1 MVEQLF
7 LAALNHLLSSAS
19 WASARLQPFAGRQA
33 RIDMPPFAFA
43 FEIDADGHVR
53 PNPDPESADVVIR
66 LPADTP
72 FLLPQGLA
80 KVMAGANVEGNAE
93 FATELS
99 FVFRN
104 LRWDAEEDL
113 SKWVGDIAARR
124 IVQGATGFLGWQ
136 KHAAENLA
144 ANVSE
149 YLTLEQS
156 LLVTAGEFNVF
167 REDMLRLNAALA
179 QLEKRL
185 KI

>member
-7 LAALNHLLSSAS
+7 LAALNHLLAGAN
-19 WASARLQPFAGRQA
+19 WACARLQPFAGRQA

-53 PNPDPESADVVIR
+53 PNPDPEGADVVIR

-72 FLLPQGLA
+72 FLLPHGIA
-80 KVMAGANVEGNAE
+80 KIMAGANVEGNAE

-113 SKWVGDIAARR
+113 SKLFGDIAARR
-124 IVQGATGFLGWQ
+124 IVRGATGFLGWQ
-136 KHAAENLA
+136 KQLAENLA

-149 YLTLEQS
+149 YLAQEQS
-156 LLVTAGEFNVF
+156 LLVTAGEFNVH
-167 REDMLRLNAALA
+167 REDMVRLNAALT

-185 KI
+185 RI